1 MITEGFP
8 GCGLWLNVAANLSSL
23 FFLTVPLTVAEPR
36 FFSEYDVAALT
47 TKTPPT
53 FPLKLFVLLREVD
66 VVVDCNLNDKEEE
79 EEEEEEEEVKEDA
92 RCLKALLLLLVV
104 VAQLKSV
111 ALIVFYFRISTH
123 YSIKSE
129 EDVCFGL

>member
-1 MITEGFP
+1 M
-8 GCGLWLNVAANLSSL
+8 
-23 FFLTVPLTVAEPR
+23 PLTVAEPR

-79 EEEEEEEEVKEDA
+79 EEEEEEVKEDA

-104 VAQLKSV
+104 VA
-111 ALIVFYFRISTH
+111 
-123 YSIKSE
+123 
-129 EDVCFGL
+129 

>member
-79 EEEEEEEEVKEDA
+79 EEEEEEEVKEDA

>member
-1 MITEGFP
+1 M
-8 GCGLWLNVAANLSSL
+8 
-23 FFLTVPLTVAEPR
+23 PLTVAEPR

-79 EEEEEEEEVKEDA
+79 EEEEEEEVKEDA

-111 ALIVFYFRISTH
+111 ALIVFYFRISTLFD
-123 YSIKSE
+123 KE
-129 EDVCFGL
+129 

>member
-1 MITEGFP
+1 
-8 GCGLWLNVAANLSSL
+8 
-23 FFLTVPLTVAEPR
+23 VPLTVAEPR

-79 EEEEEEEEVKEDA
+79 EEEEVKEDA